1 MPPARMNASV
11 VAARRTRPR
20 ATRKTSRPFMRRVMP
35 APPVT
40 RTATL
45 TRMPVMTTAITRPS
59 TRTRT
64 RLSPL
69 ISSSIEAGPFGDSHL
84 GTGRITGSTAATAE
98 IAAAFATPGES
109 ADTLDVGDPWSPA
122 PEVPGV
128 RPSRAAAA
136 PAFEDL
142 AATQSVV
149 ADSALRAPDAAVSRT
164 GSEDLREAPASIGI
178 SVARVFPL
186 VLPPAAASAGARSG
200 CPEEAA
206 EGVRPV
212 ASVRSGPAPCWAH
225 RLAARPSLPFALDL
239 RPGGRTG
246 SRLGRVRPRPRTWS
260 LALSRSRSARL
271 LPPFGRETPR
281 AAS

>member
-11 VAARRTRPR
+11 VGARRTLPR
-20 ATRKTSRPFMRRVMP
+20 ATRETSRPFMRRVMP

-59 TRTRT
+59 VTRTRT
-64 RLSPL
+64 RLSLL
-69 ISSSIEAGPFGDSHL
+69 ISSSIGAGPFGDSRV
-84 GTGRITGSTAATAE
+84 GTGGITGSTADTAE

-109 ADTLDVGDPWSPA
+109 ADTPDVGDPWSPA

-128 RPSRAAAA
+128 RLSRAAAA
-136 PAFEDL
+136 PALEDL

-178 SVARVFPL
+178 SVTRVFPL

-200 CPEEAA
+200 YPEEAA

-212 ASVRSGPAPCWAH
+212 ASVRSGPAPW
-225 RLAARPSLPFALDL
+225 
-239 RPGGRTG
+239 
-246 SRLGRVRPRPRTWS
+246 
-260 LALSRSRSARL
+260 
-271 LPPFGRETPR
+271 R
-281 AAS
+281 AGKLVP